1 MSNSH
6 AVEVAVLSKQ
16 IQSLYITSYYYI
28 THFFA
33 NTLQLQTNV
42 HFRPLFVK
50 LSIILPYEYQYHS
63 SHGVIGKEI
72 KIDNMATENII
83 QTLKD
88 IRDGRLN
95 VNVLHPDSMKII
107 FNT

>member
-1 MSNSH
+1 M
-6 AVEVAVLSKQ
+6 
-16 IQSLYITSYYYI
+16 
-28 THFFA
+28 
-33 NTLQLQTNV
+33 
-42 HFRPLFVK
+42 
-50 LSIILPYEYQYHS
+50 
-63 SHGVIGKEI
+63 
-72 KIDNMATENII
+72 DNMATENII